1 MPQLKISFP
10 TLLFFASYL
19 LFDRSMYTLLPLL
32 AALTHELG
40 HFVVILL
47 CRRQIEVIRFYPFG
61 IDIRCAPTVSSYGT
75 DLAVC
80 LAGVLANLLAILF
93 CLPHLA
99 HPLAEVFLSANAVLL
114 AVNLLPI
121 DTLDGGCAVSAALS
135 LWLPPERVYSILRR
149 LSFCGILLLWL
160 IACDLLLLTGYNFSL
175 FCMAVY
181 LFFSLF
187 LPPRKSKDDKE

>member
-40 HFVVILL
+40 HFFVILL
-47 CRRQIEVIRFYPFG
+47 CRRKVECIRFYPFG
-61 IDIRCAPTVSSYGT
+61 IDIRCAPTVSSYAS

-80 LAGVLANLLAILF
+80 LAGALANLIAILL
-93 CLPHLA
+93 CLPHSA
-99 HPLAEVFLSANAVLL
+99 YPPADVFLSSNALLL

-121 DTLDGGCAVSAALS
+121 DTLDGGCALSAALS
-135 LWLPPERVYSILRR
+135 LRLPPERVYPILRR

-160 IACDLLLLTGYNFSL
+160 VACDLLLLTGYNFSL
-175 FCMAVY
+175 FCMALY
-181 LFFSLF
+181 LFFCLF
-187 LPPRKSKDDKE
+187 IPTRKSKDRKE

>member
-19 LFDRSMYTLLPLL
+19 LFDRSIYTLLPLL

-47 CRRQIEVIRFYPFG
+47 CRRQIECIRFYPFG
-61 IDIRCAPTVSSYGT
+61 IDIQCAPTVSSYGT

-80 LAGVLANLLAILF
+80 LAGVLANLLAILL
-93 CLPHLA
+93 CAPHSEYPA
-99 HPLAEVFLSANAVLL
+99 AAVFLSANAALL

-121 DTLDGGCAVSAALS
+121 DTLDGGCALAAALS
-135 LWLPPERVYSILRR
+135 IWLPPERVYPILRKF
-149 LSFCGILLLWL
+149 SFCGILLLWF

-175 FCMAVY
+175 FCMAIY

-187 LPPRKSKDDKE
+187 LPPRKSKDNKE

>member
-19 LFDRSMYTLLPLL
+19 LFDRSIYTLLPLL

-47 CRRQIEVIRFYPFG
+47 CRRHIECIRFYPLG
-61 IDIRCAPTVSSYGT
+61 IDIRCAPTVSSYRS

-80 LAGVLANLLAILF
+80 LAGVLANLVAILL
-93 CLPHLA
+93 CLPHSE
-99 HPLAEVFLSANAVLL
+99 HPTATVFLSANAVLL

-121 DTLDGGCAVSAALS
+121 DTLDGGCAIAAALS
-135 LWLPPERVYSILRR
+135 LWIPPERVYPILRKI
-149 LSFCGILLLWL
+149 SFFGILFLWL
-160 IACDLLLLTGYNFSL
+160 VACDLLLLTGYNFSL
-175 FCMAVY
+175 FFMTVY

-187 LPPRKSKDDKE
+187 LPPWKSKDSKE

>member
-1 MPQLKISFP
+1 MPQLKISIP

-47 CRRQIEVIRFYPFG
+47 CRRRIEAIRFYPFG
-61 IDIRCAPTVSSYGT
+61 IDIQCAPTVSSYAA

-80 LAGVLANLLAILF
+80 LAGVLFNLLAILL
-93 CLPHLA
+93 CLPHSE
-99 HPLAEVFLSANAVLL
+99 HPLAMVFLSANALLL

-121 DTLDGGCAVSAALS
+121 DSLDGGSAIAAALS
-135 LWLPPERVYSILRR
+135 LRLPPERVYAITRV

-160 IACDLLLLTGYNFSL
+160 VACDLLLLTGYNFSL

-187 LPPRKSKDDKE
+187 LPARKSKDNKD